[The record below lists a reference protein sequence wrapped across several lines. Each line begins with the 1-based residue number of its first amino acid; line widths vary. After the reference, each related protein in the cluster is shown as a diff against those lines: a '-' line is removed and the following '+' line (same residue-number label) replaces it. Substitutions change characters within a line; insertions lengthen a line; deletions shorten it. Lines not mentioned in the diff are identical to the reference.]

1 MLMTTA
7 STTIPVREE
16 CLRLMEAHDML
27 PNIRAH
33 SLTVSRFAVAIARA
47 ANDGGCDFHLPAIE
61 AAALLHD
68 ITKTRSLA
76 TGENHA
82 RTGASLLREL
92 GYAAIAGMVEEH
104 VTPTDHGGELT
115 AGELISYADKR
126 VLHDRVVSIDERFG
140 YLYERYGRDEQA
152 VQRISRARIRTQEIE
167 NKLRAL
173 LNGAAHAIIHD
184 FT

>member
-1 MLMTTA
+1 MTA
-7 STTIPVREE
+7 RTIIPAREE
-16 CLRLMEAHDML
+16 CLRLMEAHGML

-33 SLTVSRFAVAIARA
+33 SITVCRFAVAIAQA

-68 ITKTRSLA
+68 ITKTRSLE

-82 RTGASLLREL
+82 RTGADLLREL
-92 GYAAIAGMVEEH
+92 GYGAVADMVEEH
-104 VTPTDHGGELT
+104 VTPTDLGGDLT

-140 YLYERYGRDEQA
+140 YLYERYGRDEHA
-152 VQRISRARIRTQEIE
+152 VQRISRARVRTQEIE
-167 NKLRAL
+167 NKLRAR
-173 LNGAAHAIIHD
+173 LNGSAQAIIRD

>member
-1 MLMTTA
+1 MTTA
-7 STTIPVREE
+7 RTIIPAREE
-16 CLRLMEAHDML
+16 CLRLMDAHDML

-33 SLTVSRFAVAIARA
+33 SITVCRFAVAIAQA

-68 ITKTRSLA
+68 ITKTRSLE

-82 RTGASLLREL
+82 RTGAGLLREL
-92 GYAAIAGMVEEH
+92 GYGAVADMVEEH
-104 VTPTDHGGELT
+104 VTPTDLGGELT

-140 YLYERYGRDEQA
+140 YLYERYGRDEHA
-152 VQRISRARIRTQEIE
+152 VQRISRARVRTQEIE
-167 NKLRAL
+167 NKLRAR
-173 LNGAAHAIIHD
+173 LNGSAQAIIRD

>member
-1 MLMTTA
+1 MTTA
-7 STTIPVREE
+7 HTNIPAREE
-16 CLRLMEAHDML
+16 CLSIMEAHDML
-27 PNIRAH
+27 PNIKAH
-33 SLTVSRFAVAIARA
+33 SITVCRFAVAIAQA

-68 ITKTRSLA
+68 ITKTRSLE

-82 RTGASLLREL
+82 RTGADLLREL
-92 GYAAIAGMVEEH
+92 GYGAIAGMVEEH
-104 VTPTDHGGELT
+104 VTPADHGGDLT

-140 YLYERYGRDEQA
+140 YLYERYGRDDHA

-167 NKLRAL
+167 DKLRAR
-173 LNGAAHAIIHD
+173 LNGSARAIICD